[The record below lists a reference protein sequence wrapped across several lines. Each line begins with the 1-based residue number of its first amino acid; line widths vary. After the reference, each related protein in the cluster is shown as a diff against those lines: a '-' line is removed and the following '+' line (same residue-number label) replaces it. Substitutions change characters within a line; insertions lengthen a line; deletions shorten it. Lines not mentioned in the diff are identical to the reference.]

1 MATVLVIEDDPTT
14 RQIIRVII
22 EDRGHEVWEA
32 ANGVDGMML
41 ARLLLPD
48 LVVTDI
54 VMPDKDGLETIMD
67 LHETFWGAKVI
78 ALSAHSD
85 KLEQALR
92 LGALAVFR
100 KPFPPQ
106 ELGEA
111 VQEAL
116 QA

>member
-1 MATVLVIEDDPTT
+1 MATVLVIEDDSTT
-14 RQIIRVII
+14 RRLIRMII
-22 EDRGHEVWEA
+22 EERGHEVWEA
-32 ANGVDGMML
+32 ANGVVGMML

-54 VMPDKDGLETIMD
+54 VMSEKDGLETIMD
-67 LHETFWGAKVI
+67 LHENFWGAKII
-78 ALSAHSD
+78 ALSAHPD
-85 KLEQALR
+85 KLERALR

-106 ELGEA
+106 ELSEA

-116 QA
+116 HA

>member
-1 MATVLVIEDDPTT
+1 MATVLVIEDDSTT
-14 RQIIRVII
+14 RHLIRAII
-22 EDRGHEVWEA
+22 EEHGHEVWEA

-54 VMPDKDGLETIMD
+54 VMPDKDGLQTIMD
-67 LHETFWGAKVI
+67 LHETFWGAKII
-78 ALSAHSD
+78 ALSAHPD
-85 KLEQALR
+85 KLERALR

-106 ELGEA
+106 ELSEA